1 MFTVTKQYLEM
12 NQHDALYKQARGYP
26 GGLEALAQRMGISV
40 NVLRNKL
47 SPVIGTHYPS
57 FEEVS
62 EITELCQEARRD
74 DALFAIRAM
83 NWRHGLVAFQ
93 VPTASCL
100 SDDELATNI
109 YRVVKEIGEV
119 ANSVSG
125 ALEDRKITHA
135 EFDLIERDF
144 AEAMGAL
151 ITWRERVRARAVADS
166 GPIPDAVQ

>member
-1 MFTVTKQYLEM
+1 MTKQYLEM
-12 NQHDALYKQARGYP
+12 NQHDALYRQARGYP

-47 SPVIGTHYPS
+47 SPAISTHHAS

-62 EITELCQEARRD
+62 EITELSQEARRD
-74 DALFAIRAM
+74 DALAAIRAM

-93 VPTASCL
+93 VPSASNL
-100 SDDELATNI
+100 SDDELASNI

-125 ALEDRKITHA
+125 ALEDRKITHV
-135 EFDLIERDF
+135 EFDVIEKNF
-144 AEAMGAL
+144 AEVIGA
-151 ITWRERVRARAVADS
+151 ITEWRERVRARAVEDS
-166 GPIPDAVQ
+166 GPFQNAVN